1 MSLVEDIKKH
11 AVYVQAYQTEMV
23 PLSAVISLLNNVDLT
38 KQADDLLNKLE
49 EQLKDVQQT
58 LNEITND

>member
-1 MSLVEDIKKH
+1 MSLIEDIKKH

-38 KQADDLLNKLE
+38 KQADDLLDKLADQLE
-49 EQLKDVQQT
+49 EVKRT

>member
-1 MSLVEDIKKH
+1 MSLIEDIKKH
-11 AVYVQAYQTEMV
+11 TVYVQAYQTEMV

-38 KQADDLLNKLE
+38 KQADDLLDKLD
-49 EQLKDVQQT
+49 EQLKEVQKT

>member
-1 MSLVEDIKKH
+1 
-11 AVYVQAYQTEMV
+11 MV

-38 KQADDLLNKLE
+38 KQAEDLLDKLD

-58 LNEITND
+58 LNQITND

>member
-1 MSLVEDIKKH
+1 MSLIEDIKKH

-38 KQADDLLNKLE
+38 KQADDLLDKLD
-49 EQLKDVQQT
+49 EQLKEVQKT

>member
-1 MSLVEDIKKH
+1 MSLIEDIKKH

-38 KQADDLLNKLE
+38 KQAEDLLDKLD

-58 LNEITND
+58 LNQITND

>member
-1 MSLVEDIKKH
+1 MSLIEDVKKH

-38 KQADDLLNKLE
+38 KQAEDLLDKLD

-58 LNEITND
+58 LNQITND

>member
-1 MSLVEDIKKH
+1 MSLIEDIKKH

-38 KQADDLLNKLE
+38 KQADDLLIN
-49 EQLKDVQQT
+49 
-58 LNEITND
+58 

>member
-1 MSLVEDIKKH
+1 MSLIEDIKKH

-38 KQADDLLNKLE
+38 KQAEDLLDTLADQLE
-49 EQLKDVQQT
+49 DVRKT

>member
-1 MSLVEDIKKH
+1 MSLIEDVKKH

-23 PLSAVISLLNNVDLT
+23 PLSVVISLLNNVDLT
-38 KQADDLLNKLE
+38 KQAEELIDTLS
-49 EQLKDVQQT
+49 EQLEDVRKT

>member
-38 KQADDLLNKLE
+38 KQADELLDKLAD
-49 EQLKDVQQT
+49 QLKDVQQT

>member
-1 MSLVEDIKKH
+1 MSLIEDVKKH

-38 KQADDLLNKLE
+38 KQADDLLDKLA
-49 EQLKDVQQT
+49 EQLQDVQKT